1 MTFSFVSSCGIALRF
16 RERETQCSVRSPYE
30 KFIWLYLLVAFLFAL
45 SVMKTSMRGL
55 QWFLGVSTAL
65 VALILCRIP
74 QPNKPRTG
82 HYSMPMVPLLPCVG
96 ILSNFMLA
104 AILDA
109 KTWLILFI
117 FVCCGLVMYFSFS
130 MWNSNLEKAN
140 VMRGEEEQSIRS
152 ILIDSRKWSRADSIN
167 SNTQYKYIPP
177 EFGNIQDQANIQNAR
192 PRR

>member
-1 MTFSFVSSCGIALRF
+1 
-16 RERETQCSVRSPYE
+16 
-30 KFIWLYLLVAFLFAL
+30 
-45 SVMKTSMRGL
+45 
-55 QWFLGVSTAL
+55 
-65 VALILCRIP
+65 
-74 QPNKPRTG
+74 
-82 HYSMPMVPLLPCVG
+82 MVPLLPCVG

-192 PRR
+192 PSR